1 MHRAVTHATQYLTGF
16 YMTHPINNREMR
28 IKYMMNELS
37 DDKFKKEIQRNEKA
51 AERARDIRHVVDM
64 FSAVSTDL
72 WQQLMAGGDPQMFY
86 DSMMGLREYTNTS
99 MAGVSKTFSNCVTP
113 RLSLE
118 YNWDR

>member
-37 DDKFKKEIQRNEKA
+37 EDKFKKEIQRTEKA
-51 AERARDIRHVVDM
+51 AERARDIRQVVDM
-64 FSAVSTDL
+64 FTAVATDL

-99 MAGVSKTFSNCVTP
+99 MMSVSKTFSNCVTP
-113 RLSLE
+113 RLGAE